1 MFATTRQILTET
13 LRVVSSNPI
22 LVVKVCGAW
31 TVLSAMIFLIT
42 GIEPDDYLDIASSF
56 QLLHIPLMIILMIG
70 LTSGAVTWI
79 RAIQLNEDV
88 FWVNLNLNSRYVR
101 LFIIYSFVTLISFG
115 SAFTISRFYF
125 HFFSIFYYGYLLKG
139 GGSLVLFLIADN
151 LCYSFYV
158 FIFVCF
164 FVLFHAPSS
173 LVVPAISLG
182 RNLTISQSVKLSQGA
197 RFSIFVLTAPLFLSM
212 KIAILFSLRFIAVIG
227 LYSPLGILFLFLV
240 FAILHVGSVV
250 YVTLLTRAYF
260 LLRERQA
267 NAAQQAQ
274 PPV

>member
-1 MFATTRQILTET
+1 MFATTRQLLTET

-31 TVLSAMIFLIT
+31 TVLSAMTFLIT

-56 QLLHIPLMIILMIG
+56 QLLHIPPMIILMIG

-88 FWVNLNLNSRYVR
+88 FWINLNLNSRYIR
-101 LFIIYSFVTLISFG
+101 LFIKYSFITLGSF
-115 SAFTISRFYF
+115 SIAFTVARFCS
-125 HFFSIFYYGYLLKG
+125 HFFNIFYYRYLLNDG
-139 GGSLVLFLIADN
+139 NSLFLFLLPDN
-151 LCYSFYV
+151 LDYFFYV
-158 FIFVCF
+158 FIFLYF
-164 FVLFHAPSS
+164 FLTSHAPSS

-182 RNLTISQSVKLSQGA
+182 RNLTISQAVKLSEGA
-197 RFSIFVLTAPLFLSM
+197 RFSIFVLAAPLFLSM
-212 KIAILFSLRFIAVIG
+212 KIAILFSLRFIAVNG
-227 LYSPLGILFLFLV
+227 LYSPFGILFLFLV